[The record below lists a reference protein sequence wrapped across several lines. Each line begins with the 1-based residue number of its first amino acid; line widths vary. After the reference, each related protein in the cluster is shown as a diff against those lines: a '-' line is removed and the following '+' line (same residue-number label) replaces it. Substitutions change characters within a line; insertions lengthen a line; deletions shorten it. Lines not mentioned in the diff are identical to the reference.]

1 MLHDFFLANKN
12 EFTDPEKEFN
22 KLYDENKENKN
33 IIYIT
38 Y

>member
-1 MLHDFFLANKN
+1 MLHDFFLAKKN

-22 KLYDENKENKN
+22 KLHDENKKKHEH
-33 IIYIT
+33 YL